1 MKQHRTN
8 LLFFFL
14 IISCFSSVVFCNDE
28 TEFINRLKQNGYYE
42 LTLHH
47 LDKLKSDNRVPA
59 SLKNS
64 LDYER
69 AKILL
74 ELARSSP
81 VASKQ
86 RKMLDEAGTAL
97 DLFISNNR
105 NHALFAE
112 ASSEKGRL
120 LLEYARAEFKQ
131 HSEDGDAKTPFYEEA
146 RKHLKEAM
154 FIFDQALSLNEEK
167 FKKFKLYIDPNDKK
181 TRAERDQAEQRY
193 ITAQYNQAIC
203 VYELSKTYE
212 FDKTEQK
219 KIRTKAFNKFKDIHL
234 RYRKVVVGLYARMWQ
249 GKCYEDDNEYKKAL
263 GVYEELLSH
272 PDNSLAVTN
281 LQHQVLL
288 FELICMNTK
297 SLAQYQRTV
306 DEATRRLRKYPEIE
320 KSNIGLSIRWQR
332 ALALKSL
339 ADNKELNETKQD
351 SFLRQSLDDA
361 QQISQFPGTYRSK
374 SVKLMAELN
383 KKLGYNKKAGKS
395 FSTAYSDSKE
405 MVDQI
410 TVLQQAIE
418 KSENN
423 SDRQTKKRE
432 FLAHLIETRKQLEF
446 TISLAD
452 DETNISKLNSIRY
465 LLSYVY
471 YLSGQN
477 EKAGVLAGFVGHFY
491 KKQLPDIALDSSYIS
506 AVSFLRACEISNG
519 NNSSELR
526 WAENAADHL
535 VKNWPKNK
543 YTMEISFALGN
554 VLHKEKQ
561 YLEATEWF
569 SRIRSDSEY
578 FGKAQI
584 SMGQS
589 FWSAVLKSNPSQS
602 DLSQVEIDQINEWK
616 KKAETNLANGIQITE
631 KKLGNVA
638 KIPENLIV
646 AKTILSQIHI
656 RNQNYEK
663 ALKTLNKGTYSA
675 IDYMNQTP
683 PDPRP
688 KNGPLSQEF
697 TSYFYQIL
705 LRCYVATQQIDRSLN
720 VMNQLDVLASGNQ
733 DNISAIYVNLGKV
746 IQKEIEQLIA
756 EKKTTQLIEIQDSF
770 DRFLTELYHR
780 RDNMK
785 YGSLIWIAETY
796 YGLASGLKKTDPDK
810 SNLYAG
816 KALATY
822 EAILERDNVP
832 EKNILSIKLRQVKC
846 LKQQD
851 NFEKSYLSLLAIIK
865 NNPNI
870 LDLQIEAATLLEEW
884 GDSGKKEKFLLA
896 IKGDSPN
903 QKNKEV
909 WGWGNI
915 AKRIQRIIVESAEI
929 SQNNSLKE
937 KYWNSRYHIS
947 SCRWKYANRLDQ
959 LKEKQ
964 QMLQLAQKEI
974 EVFASLSDQMKEEW
988 VQKFNHLY
996 ANIQKG
1002 LNPRLK
1008 NQTSLNWGEVI
1019 ATNSNK
1025 VISKTNSQK
1034 PAPAITKAKSASRS
1048 PENNIKKSTIFGIVI
1063 LISVLSYFLFYYLK
1077 SNKKKARHPV
1087 HQLRDKTFKQPS
1099 APAKRR
1105 RATKPGNPETR
1116 K

>member
-1 MKQHRTN
+1 MKRYRLN
-8 LLFFFL
+8 LLFFL
-14 IISCFSSVVFCNDE
+14 LVISCFTSEALSNNE

-42 LTLHH
+42 LALHH

-59 SLKNS
+59 SLKNN

-86 RKMLDEAGTAL
+86 RKMLDEAGAAL

-105 NHALFAE
+105 NHPLSAE

-120 LLEYARAEFKQ
+120 LLEYARAEFKKQ
-131 HSEDGDAKTPFYEEA
+131 SENSDSKTPFYEEA
-146 RKHLKEAM
+146 RKYLKEAM
-154 FIFDQALSLNEEK
+154 FIFDQSLNLNEK
-167 FKKFKLYIDPNDKK
+167 EFKKFEIYIDADDKK
-181 TRAERDQAEQRY
+181 KRAERDKAEQRY

-203 VYELSKTYE
+203 IYELSKTYE

-219 KIRTKAFNKFKDIHL
+219 KIRKKAFNKFKDIHL
-234 RYRKVVVGLYARMWQ
+234 HYRKVVVGLYARMWQ

-288 FELICMNTK
+288 FELICLNNK

-306 DEATRRLRKYPEIE
+306 DDATRRLKSHPDIE
-320 KSNIGLSIRWQR
+320 KTNVGISIRWQR

-339 ADNKELNETKQD
+339 AENKELKESKQD

-361 QQISQFPGTYRSK
+361 QQISQYPGTHRTK
-374 SVKLMAELN
+374 SVKLMDELN

-405 MVDQI
+405 MLDQV
-410 TVLQQAIE
+410 TSLQQAIE
-418 KSENN
+418 KSDNI

-432 FLAHLIETRKQLEF
+432 FLAHLVETRKQLEF

-452 DETNISKLNSIRY
+452 EETNNSKLNSIRY

-477 EKAGVLAGFVGHFY
+477 EKAGVLAGFVGRFY

-519 NNSSELR
+519 DNSSEIR
-526 WAENAADHL
+526 WAENAAAHL
-535 VKNWPKNK
+535 VENWPENK
-543 YTMEISFALGN
+543 YTMEIALAIGN

-569 SRIRSDSEY
+569 SHIHSDSDY

-589 FWSAVLKSNPSQS
+589 FWSAVLKSDSTQYNKNQI
-602 DLSQVEIDQINEWK
+602 EIDQINEWK
-616 KKAETNLANGIQITE
+616 KKAERYLANGIQITE
-631 KKLGNVA
+631 KKLINIA
-638 KIPENLIV
+638 DMPENLIV
-646 AKTILSQIHI
+646 AKTILSQIYI

-663 ALKTLNKGTYSA
+663 ALETLSEGTYSA

-688 KNGPLSQEF
+688 KNGPHSQEF

-720 VMNQLDVLASGNQ
+720 VMNQLDALASGNQ
-733 DNISAIYVNLGKV
+733 DDISAIYVNLGKV

-770 DRFLTELYHR
+770 DRFLTELYQR

-785 YGSLIWIAETY
+785 YSSLIWIAETY
-796 YGLASGLKKTDPDK
+796 FGLASGLKKTDPDK
-810 SNLYAG
+810 SALYAG
-816 KALATY
+816 KALTTY

-851 NFEKSYLSLLAIIK
+851 NFDKSYQSLLAIIK
-865 NNPNI
+865 DNPNY

-884 GDSGKKEKFLLA
+884 GDSGIKEKFLLA
-896 IKGDSPN
+896 IKGDSAS
-903 QKNKEV
+903 QKNIEV

-915 AKRIQRIIVESAEI
+915 AKRIQRIIIESDGN
-929 SQNNSLKE
+929 SQNDSLQE

-947 SCRWKYANRLDQ
+947 SCRWKYAAQLDQ
-959 LKEKQ
+959 IKDKQ

-988 VQKFNHLY
+988 IQKFNSLY
-996 ANIQKG
+996 ANVQKG
-1002 LNPRLK
+1002 LNSRLK
-1008 NQTSLNWGEVI
+1008 NQAPLNWGEMI
-1019 ATNSNK
+1019 ATNS
-1025 VISKTNSQK
+1025 SKTTSESNKQPVAS
-1034 PAPAITKAKSASRS
+1034 ANAKAKAVSRD
-1048 PENNIKKSTIFGIVI
+1048 PETQIKKSTLFGILI
-1063 LISVLSYFLFYYLK
+1063 LISVLSYFLYHYLK
-1077 SNKKKARHPV
+1077 TGKKKSRHPI
-1087 HQLRDKTFKQPS
+1087 HQLRDKPFKQPS
-1099 APAKRR
+1099 VPAKRR
-1105 RATKPGNPETR
+1105 RATKPGKPETR